1 MARPD
6 RSPGR
11 DQLPSRAKPTEQMSV
26 PVSIH
31 RISDISFFFR
41 FQSKHLRQTFAPTL
55 SPPSLKRTG
64 SGMIAEVRPSGCE
77 PFLRS
82 EKPPQGSRSLQSVS
96 NSRTIRFHPT
106 GSGRTIGP
114 GCSPRLRPIFLHRL
128 VHLALGV
135 VLLEVLALIV
145 GLAPPGQT
153 YDDLGQPR
161 SLRKSR
167 KPTTVNPCPAMPAE
181 SCSTPCG

>member
-1 MARPD
+1 
-6 RSPGR
+6 
-11 DQLPSRAKPTEQMSV
+11 MSV

-41 FQSKHLRQTFAPTL
+41 FSIQTPPADLRTDIVA
-55 SPPSLKRTG
+55 PSLKRTG

-82 EKPPQGSRSLQSVS
+82 ESRRRETAPCKAFRIAVRSDSTRQQAAA
-96 NSRTIRFHPT
+96 
-106 GSGRTIGP
+106 GRSAP

-145 GLAPPGQT
+145 GLAPRARPT
-153 YDDLGQPR
+153 TTLASPR

-167 KPTTVNPCPAMPAE
+167 KPTTVNPL
-181 SCSTPCG
+181 SCNAR